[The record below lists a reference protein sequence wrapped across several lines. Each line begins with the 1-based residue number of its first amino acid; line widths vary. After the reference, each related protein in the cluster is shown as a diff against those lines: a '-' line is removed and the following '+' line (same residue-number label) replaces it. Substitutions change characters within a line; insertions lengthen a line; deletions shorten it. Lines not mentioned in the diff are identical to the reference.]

1 MNSIHPLRQ
10 RGLSILVFCVL
21 ALNAC
26 QPRKSP
32 PAPDQERV
40 TASLGRA
47 IEKVV
52 SGSKAVF
59 LPPGCLAL
67 LPKTTSARI
76 PSADEIAKALTIP
89 SSFHTLNRE
98 YRFDLVFLLPGPL
111 CAPLRDHLLESPVW
125 VLSQVSPEGYL
136 FRVAGGTPWH
146 APDAAEAERLI
157 PDPDA
162 RSLWMIASAEN
173 LLAIGHTEEASCL
186 LDLASC
192 SKRHEADRLA
202 ALASLEASCGHWNK
216 AVDLAGQSLRSDRR
230 NRTST
235 MIVIRALAETGHR
248 DEALEKARSFVH
260 ASPDAESLFL
270 LARAANAAGD
280 HAEEISALRRLVA
293 TAKKEKQPAG
303 ASLLYLGQALARD
316 GQRGEALRILEEAE
330 NAPELTGEQKQLIRE
345 LRDHLAPSSY

>member
-1 MNSIHPLRQ
+1 MNSIHPSRQ
-10 RGLSILVFCVL
+10 WGLSILVFCVL
-21 ALNAC
+21 ALSAC
-26 QPRKSP
+26 QPKKSP
-32 PAPDQERV
+32 PSPDQERV
-40 TASLGRA
+40 TASFRTV
-47 IEKVV
+47 IEKLV

-59 LPPGCLAL
+59 LPPGFLGL
-67 LPKTTSARI
+67 LPKGTSAKI
-76 PSADEIAKALTIP
+76 PSSEESTKALRNP

-98 YRFDLVFLLPGPL
+98 YRFDRVFLPPGPL

-136 FRVAGGTPWH
+136 FRVTGSTPWH
-146 APDAAEAERLI
+146 APDAAEAERLM
-157 PDPDA
+157 PDPDT
-162 RSLWMIASAEN
+162 RSLWLISTAVN
-173 LLAIGHTEEASCL
+173 LLAIGHDDETASL
-186 LDLASC
+186 LGLASC

-235 MIVIRALAETGHR
+235 MILVRALSETGHR
-248 DEALEKARSFVH
+248 DEALEKARAFVR

-280 HAEEISALRRLVA
+280 HAEEISALHHLVA
-293 TAKKEKQPAG
+293 TAKKENQAAG

-316 GQRGEALRILEEAE
+316 GQRGEALRILEEAQS
-330 NAPELTGEQKQLIRE
+330 APELTAEQKQLIRE
-345 LRDHLAPSSY
+345 LRDHLSPSF

>member
-1 MNSIHPLRQ
+1 MNSIHPSRQ

-21 ALNAC
+21 ALSAC
-26 QPRKSP
+26 QPAKSP
-32 PAPDQERV
+32 PSPDHERA
-40 TASLGRA
+40 TASLRTALGEA
-47 IEKVV
+47 VL
-52 SGSKAVF
+52 GSKAVF
-59 LPPGCLAL
+59 LPPGFLFL
-67 LPKTTSARI
+67 LPKGTSAKI
-76 PSADEIAKALTIP
+76 PSADESAKALTNP

-98 YRFDLVFLLPGPL
+98 YRFDRVFLPPGPV

-125 VLSQVSPEGYL
+125 VLSQVTPEGYL
-136 FRVAGGTPWH
+136 FRVAGSTPWH
-146 APDAAEAERLI
+146 APDAADAEHLI

-162 RSLWMIASAEN
+162 RSLWMISSAEN
-173 LLAIGHTEEASCL
+173 LLAIGHNEEASGL

-192 SKRHEADRLA
+192 SRRHEADRLA

-235 MIVIRALAETGHR
+235 MILIRALTETGHR
-248 DEALEKARSFVH
+248 DEALDKAREFVH

-270 LARAANAAGD
+270 LARAANTAGD

-293 TAKKEKQPAG
+293 TAKKENQPAG

-316 GQRGEALRILEEAE
+316 GQRGESLRILEEAQT
-330 NAPELTGEQKQLIRE
+330 APELTAEQKKLIRE
-345 LRDHLAPSSY
+345 LRDHLAPSS

>member
-1 MNSIHPLRQ
+1 MNSIHPLLQ
-10 RGLSILVFCVL
+10 RELSILVFCVL
-21 ALNAC
+21 ALSAC
-26 QPRKSP
+26 QPKKRP
-32 PAPDQERV
+32 PSPDQERV
-40 TASLGRA
+40 TATFRTV

-52 SGSKAVF
+52 SGSKAIF

-67 LPKTTSARI
+67 LPKTTSTRI
-76 PSADEIAKALTIP
+76 PSTEESAKALTNP

-98 YRFDLVFLLPGPL
+98 YRFDRVFLLPGPL

-136 FRVAGGTPWH
+136 FRVAGSTPWH
-146 APDAAEAERLI
+146 APDAGEAERLI

-173 LLAIGHTEEASCL
+173 LLAIGHTEEAASL
-186 LDLASC
+186 LALASC

-216 AVDLAGQSLRSDRR
+216 AVDLAAQSLRSDRR
-230 NRTST
+230 HRTST
-235 MIVIRALAETGHR
+235 MIVIRALTETGHR
-248 DEALEKARSFVH
+248 DEALEKARAFVH

-293 TAKKEKQPAG
+293 TAKKENQPAG
-303 ASLLYLGQALARD
+303 ASLLYLGQSLARD
-316 GQRGEALRILEEAE
+316 GQRGEALRILEEAQ
-330 NAPELTGEQKQLIRE
+330 NTPELTAEQKQVIRE
-345 LRDHLAPSSY
+345 LRDHLAPSS